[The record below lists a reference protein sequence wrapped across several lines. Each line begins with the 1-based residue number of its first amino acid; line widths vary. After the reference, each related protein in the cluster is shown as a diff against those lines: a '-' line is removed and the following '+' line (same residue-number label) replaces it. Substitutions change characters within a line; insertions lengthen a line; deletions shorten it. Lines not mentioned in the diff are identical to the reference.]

1 MRERQ
6 KRSIIVIIPTVL
18 LILVMTAACQ
28 TDSPG
33 TETLN
38 VASEPRVFVEPS
50 QQENYR
56 SSNLTSERSAQSSVS
71 SSISGSN
78 VKSKFVLKDFRTI
91 LQAKN
96 KQDFENY
103 LKTFGE
109 KGLFRASAQQR
120 VANQGKPSNEY
131 LKGFVREMI
140 QAFSITLDTV
150 PVVGSNIRSKKVEEL
165 RNLFGSILN
174 FKAMEKYVLGSYK
187 DRATPD
193 ELGRFSNIYRK
204 MLLGGY
210 LLTSMYSW
218 KGSIEV
224 LEAQTTPSF
233 PDDVLVKLRLLPSSS
248 GARVYVRFRKHV
260 GGLGVKIVD
269 IIVNNTI
276 SILATL
282 RGDYSSILQHD
293 GIEALITRLNSKLEA
308 SRYAESKPTEDID
321 VTPEDEAQQKAEIQ
335 RQRQEEEAQRLAEI
349 ERQRQKE
356 ETHRLAEIER
366 QRQEE
371 EAQRLAEIKR
381 QRQEEEAQRLAEIER
396 QRQEEETHRLAEIER
411 QRQKEAEQMLA
422 EAMRQEEEE
431 RRISRAKKQRKEQ
444 ETRQL
449 EEVKRKRKIKEARRL
464 AEAERKR
471 KAEANRLAEV
481 ERKRKETQQLPPSLG
496 GGEKIEKQ
504 LSILKDLHSKGLV
517 DDQEFKDRNKT
528 LLDSFLDMFQKKP
541 VQTPKLAPTQEE
553 TIKANMAKYSG
564 VTFGKYYA
572 LVIGSNDYKYLPK
585 LETAVTDAEE
595 ITKALRDSYKF
606 EVKLLINAS
615 RDDVLDAF
623 DGYRKTLKEEDNLLI
638 YYAGHGW
645 LDEAGEEGYWLPV
658 DAKEDLRRNW
668 VSNADLTT
676 MLRAL
681 EAKHVLV
688 MADSCFSGT
697 LMRGVKVVD
706 KTPSYIQRM
715 TKKRARMVITSG
727 GIEPVADKY
736 FGGRHSPFASVFL
749 ELLESNMG
757 VMDGTKLFSGMRR
770 PVMVRAKQT
779 PQFSDVRNAG
789 HEGGDF
795 LFVRRR

>member
-1 MRERQ
+1 
-6 KRSIIVIIPTVL
+6 
-18 LILVMTAACQ
+18 
-28 TDSPG
+28 
-33 TETLN
+33 
-38 VASEPRVFVEPS
+38 
-50 QQENYR
+50 
-56 SSNLTSERSAQSSVS
+56 
-71 SSISGSN
+71 
-78 VKSKFVLKDFRTI
+78 
-91 LQAKN
+91 
-96 KQDFENY
+96 
-103 LKTFGE
+103 
-109 KGLFRASAQQR
+109 
-120 VANQGKPSNEY
+120 
-131 LKGFVREMI
+131 
-140 QAFSITLDTV
+140 
-150 PVVGSNIRSKKVEEL
+150 
-165 RNLFGSILN
+165 
-174 FKAMEKYVLGSYK
+174 
-187 DRATPD
+187 
-193 ELGRFSNIYRK
+193 
-204 MLLGGY
+204 
-210 LLTSMYSW
+210 
-218 KGSIEV
+218 
-224 LEAQTTPSF
+224 
-233 PDDVLVKLRLLPSSS
+233 
-248 GARVYVRFRKHV
+248 
-260 GGLGVKIVD
+260 
-269 IIVNNTI
+269 
-276 SILATL
+276 
-282 RGDYSSILQHD
+282 
-293 GIEALITRLNSKLEA
+293 
-308 SRYAESKPTEDID
+308 
-321 VTPEDEAQQKAEIQ
+321 
-335 RQRQEEEAQRLAEI
+335 
-349 ERQRQKE
+349 
-356 ETHRLAEIER
+356 
-366 QRQEE
+366 
-371 EAQRLAEIKR
+371 
-381 QRQEEEAQRLAEIER
+381 
-396 QRQEEETHRLAEIER
+396 
-411 QRQKEAEQMLA
+411 
-422 EAMRQEEEE
+422 
-431 RRISRAKKQRKEQ
+431 
-444 ETRQL
+444 
-449 EEVKRKRKIKEARRL
+449 
-464 AEAERKR
+464 
-471 KAEANRLAEV
+471 
-481 ERKRKETQQLPPSLG
+481 
-496 GGEKIEKQ
+496 
-504 LSILKDLHSKGLV
+504 
-517 DDQEFKDRNKT
+517 
-528 LLDSFLDMFQKKP
+528 LDSFLDMFQKKP